1 MNRQKAT
8 LRVTPAAEVNNIK
21 NVLAKSTIIAC
32 YPNGSK
38 RTLRTIYLTQ
48 HGDVIT
54 HIDSTEDEPYG
65 IHSAVHNAEQ
75 TLYNFWN
82 KAILTAKAEA
92 DPTGCIMISRQAA
105 CAAGFR
111 HDEDIMMVMPPYTN
125 NVILVRN
132 TNKPPERMT

>member
-1 MNRQKAT
+1 MNQKKAT
-8 LRVTPAAEVNNIK
+8 LRVIPAAEVKDMK

-38 RTLRTIYLTQ
+38 CTLRTVYLTQ

-54 HIDSTEDEPYG
+54 HIDSTKDEPYG

-75 TLYNFWN
+75 ALYGFWN
-82 KAILTAKAEA
+82 KAVLTAKAEA
-92 DPTGCIMISRQAA
+92 DPTGCIKVSRQAA

-111 HDEDIMMVMPPYTN
+111 HDEDIMAVMPPYTN

-132 TNKPPERMT
+132 KKPPERMN

>member
-8 LRVTPAAEVNNIK
+8 LRVIPAAEVNDMK

-32 YPNGSK
+32 YPNGGE

-54 HIDSTEDEPYG
+54 HIDSTENEPYG
-65 IHSAVHNAEQ
+65 IHNAVRNAEQ
-75 TLYNFWN
+75 ALYDFWN
-82 KAILTAKAEA
+82 KAVLKTKAEA
-92 DPTGCIMISRQAA
+92 GPTGRIMVSRPAA

-111 HDEDIMMVMPPYTN
+111 HGEDIMMVMPPYTN
-125 NVILVRN
+125 NIILIRN
-132 TNKPPERMT
+132 IRTIQLGP